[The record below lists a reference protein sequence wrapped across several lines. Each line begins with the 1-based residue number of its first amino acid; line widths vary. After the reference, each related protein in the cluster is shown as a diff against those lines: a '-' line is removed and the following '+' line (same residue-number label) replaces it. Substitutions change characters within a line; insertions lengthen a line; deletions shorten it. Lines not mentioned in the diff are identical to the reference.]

1 MLHQVRFFLR
11 KFHFTCELLCAY
23 LALLGNHTANREEVG
38 ALGKGFFV
46 GFFLWGEIPVKVMG
60 LSDSF

>member
-23 LALLGNHTANREEVG
+23 LALLENRTANREEVG
-38 ALGKGFFV
+38 VLGKGFFV
-46 GFFLWGEIPVKVMG
+46 GFFLRGENLIKVMG
-60 LSDSF
+60 LPDSF